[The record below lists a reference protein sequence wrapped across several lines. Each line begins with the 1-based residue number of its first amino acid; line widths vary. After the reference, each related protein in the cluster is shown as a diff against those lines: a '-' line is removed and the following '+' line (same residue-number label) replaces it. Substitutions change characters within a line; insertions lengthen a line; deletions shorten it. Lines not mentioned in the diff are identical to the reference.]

1 MAMTENPKPYKR
13 GPAGLRDAAVDVA
26 IILQPGGMKKK
37 AQGKKEKSKRWQ
49 SLYLDC

>member
-1 MAMTENPKPYKR
+1 MAMTENPKPYRR

-37 AQGKKEKSKRWQ
+37 KRKAKKKK
-49 SLYLDC
+49 

>member
-26 IILQPGGMKKK
+26 IILKTNGMKKK
-37 AQGKKEKSKRWQ
+37 PKKKSKKK
-49 SLYLDC
+49 

>member
-26 IILQPGGMKKK
+26 IILKTSDMKKK
-37 AQGKKEKSKRWQ
+37 PKKKSKKK
-49 SLYLDC
+49 